1 MVLDQ
6 TDLYHLKDQSQT
18 LTENKENDDGGQYK
32 TCLLSPPPQHPVL
45 APAKTASTRWRMD
58 GTGQGRGIYAGLAL
72 IGRATLY

>member
-32 TCLLSPPPQHPVL
+32 TCLLSPPPEHPLL
-45 APAKTASTRWRMD
+45 APECKEKMRPPGCQVED
-58 GTGQGRGIYAGLAL
+58 Y
-72 IGRATLY
+72 